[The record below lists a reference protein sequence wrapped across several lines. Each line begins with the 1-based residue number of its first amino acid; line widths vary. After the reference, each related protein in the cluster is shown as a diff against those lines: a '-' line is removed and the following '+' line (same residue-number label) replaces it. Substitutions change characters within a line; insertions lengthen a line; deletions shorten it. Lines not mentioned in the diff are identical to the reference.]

1 MVIRSDSVT
10 SLNTNNFLNV
20 SLLLFSSLVTAF
32 ILFGLYMSRI
42 RKPFFLRKM
51 YVLLLGQIIMQLGEA
66 GIWYWNG
73 SPAKA
78 WLLKFCC
85 FLSFGWGLV
94 VTALFVNCFMELLE
108 RRGQISKKP
117 LYVLNTICGL
127 GFVFSAMSMFNGA
140 FFTVDINGYF
150 SNGPYAAWVE
160 YMDIANF
167 VLMLGIAVY
176 HRQRMSSKGYRMLL
190 AYSMLH
196 LGGMLMVDIW
206 YPTPFYL
213 ASTLALIVL
222 CNFLYEAVEE
232 EYLQKEKELME
243 SRITL
248 MISQIQPHFLYNSLN
263 SIYHLCDMDAKLAQ
277 QAIGD
282 FSEYLHH
289 VLSSLKRTTPVL
301 FEQELH
307 HVQAYLQLEQLRFDD
322 LKIVYRIETS
332 HFFVPAL
339 SVQPLVENAV
349 KHGICGKED
358 GGTLVLSTREKEDC
372 FEIIVEDDGVGF
384 DVDSLPNDG
393 EKHLGVHNVQSRLE
407 AMMGGSLNII
417 STPGIGTTAIIR
429 VPKEGSK

>member
-1 MVIRSDSVT
+1 M
-10 SLNTNNFLNV
+10 
-20 SLLLFSSLVTAF
+20 
-32 ILFGLYMSRI
+32 
-42 RKPFFLRKM
+42 
-51 YVLLLGQIIMQLGEA
+51 
-66 GIWYWNG
+66 
-73 SPAKA
+73 
-78 WLLKFCC
+78 
-85 FLSFGWGLV
+85 
-94 VTALFVNCFMELLE
+94 
-108 RRGQISKKP
+108 
-117 LYVLNTICGL
+117 
-127 GFVFSAMSMFNGA
+127 
-140 FFTVDINGYF
+140 
-150 SNGPYAAWVE
+150 
-160 YMDIANF
+160 
-167 VLMLGIAVY
+167 
-176 HRQRMSSKGYRMLL
+176 
-190 AYSMLH
+190 
-196 LGGMLMVDIW
+196 
-206 YPTPFYL
+206 
-213 ASTLALIVL
+213 
-222 CNFLYEAVEE
+222 
-232 EYLQKEKELME
+232 QKEKELME

-282 FSEYLHH
+282 FSEYRHH

-307 HVQAYLQLEQLRFDD
+307 NVKAYLQLEQLRFDD